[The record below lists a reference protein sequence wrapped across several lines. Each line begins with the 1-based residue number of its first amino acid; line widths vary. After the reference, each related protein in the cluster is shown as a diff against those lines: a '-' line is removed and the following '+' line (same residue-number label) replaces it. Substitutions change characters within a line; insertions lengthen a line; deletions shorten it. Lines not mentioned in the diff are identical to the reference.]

1 MQDQTHKKVKFVY
14 NEKRALLEQGCHL
27 NTCNHK
33 SDHFIRFPGGLS
45 PWYISA
51 KTFSLANFTGLF
63 QKC

>member
-1 MQDQTHKKVKFVY
+1 MLGQTHKKVKFVY

-45 PWYISA
+45 PW
-51 KTFSLANFTGLF
+51 
-63 QKC
+63 